1 MTSDNIV
8 LSLEK
13 LKIYDKK
20 GWFDKLEF
28 YAFQSNFSGSN
39 RTLTLIKSAD
49 EQSWVASIPDQ
60 LLGCRMRVQAISEEE
75 KVAILE
81 RNESSLAFPKT
92 AGATEAQAD
101 DQKEA
106 FPSSVKELKAVE
118 VESNSSFE
126 ATKDLTQN

>member
-1 MTSDNIV
+1 MTSDSIV

-28 YAFQSNFSGSN
+28 YGFQSNFPGSN

-60 LLGCRMRVQAISEEE
+60 LLAKATVKALMRVFS
-75 KVAILE
+75 
-81 RNESSLAFPKT
+81 RC
-92 AGATEAQAD
+92 
-101 DQKEA
+101 
-106 FPSSVKELKAVE
+106 
-118 VESNSSFE
+118 
-126 ATKDLTQN
+126 